1 MWVDCDNVRCDNIK
15 CDGMGCDSMVSDG
28 VLCSMY
34 SEVEEGVRYISM
46 LLYIQSQ
53 VLHVCMKQQ
62 PL

>member
-1 MWVDCDNVRCDNIK
+1 
-15 CDGMGCDSMVSDG
+15 MVSDG